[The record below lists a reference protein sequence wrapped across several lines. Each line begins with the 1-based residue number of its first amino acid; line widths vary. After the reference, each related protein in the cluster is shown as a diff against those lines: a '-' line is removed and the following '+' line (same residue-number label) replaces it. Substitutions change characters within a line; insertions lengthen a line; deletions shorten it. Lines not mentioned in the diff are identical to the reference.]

1 MILARYL
8 QLNLEKNKD
17 DRLNKGHYIKQ
28 DVYVPAS
35 NWLVAASLIGAS
47 ILNFLPL
54 QGEILLICPDF
65 LALTLAYWNI
75 NYPHKMGMSI
85 AFGLGLMM
93 DVGNTGVLGQH
104 ALAYCVVIYLTLVF
118 GRRLRLFS
126 PVKQAPQIGLVL
138 LMMQWVI
145 VLVAVLTDSLLPD
158 WQYYLA
164 TVAGALLWVPVS
176 YLFTLL
182 LRQKPD
188 PNAI

>member
-1 MILARYL
+1 M
-8 QLNLEKNKD
+8 
-17 DRLNKGHYIKQ
+17 
-28 DVYVPAS
+28 PAS
-35 NWLVAASLIGAS
+35 NWFVAASLIVAS

-54 QGEILLICPDF
+54 EGEFLLLRPDF
-65 LALTLAYWNI
+65 LAITIAYWNI
-75 NYPHKMGMSI
+75 NYPHKMGMSV

-93 DVGNTGVLGQH
+93 DVGNAGILGQH
-104 ALAYCVVIYLTLVF
+104 ALAYCVVVYLTLVF
-118 GRRLRLFS
+118 GRRLRLFT

-145 VLVAVLTDSLLPD
+145 VLVALSTDSLLPN

-164 TVAGALLWVPVS
+164 TVVGALLWVPVS

-188 PNAI
+188 PDAL